1 MFSFR
6 NDLEMLTCTCANLFH
21 TILEECWFGSF
32 SFTMLVGAKMGINTY
47 INTSYNCCQLIN
59 SNIIFLNIFYL

>member
-21 TILEECWFGSF
+21 TILEECWFGGF
-32 SFTMLVGAKMGINTY
+32 SFTMLVQKWE
-47 INTSYNCCQLIN
+47 LIL
-59 SNIIFLNIFYL
+59 I